1 LIDSLAQKYNENLQQ
16 MDARIDE
23 MKAENR
29 GLVDKAKEVI
39 GDTIKTILEMK
50 NLLMGVLG
58 RAAGAVEKI
67 IKDPIGFLGH
77 LIAGLKQGFLNF
89 KDNISQHL
97 KKGFMGFLTGTMA
110 SAGIQMPKSFDM
122 KGIFGLVTQ
131 VLGMTYE
138 GIRPKA
144 VKRMGEKNVN
154 ALESNFEMFV
164 ILKNEGTGGLWKFI
178 QGQIGDL
185 KSMVIDTLQSFI
197 IEKVII
203 SGITW
208 ILSLLNPA
216 SAFVRACKA
225 IIDIIMFFIERASQ
239 IAELIN
245 AIMEAVTAIASGSIG
260 GAAKAIENAL
270 SKSLPVVISFMASL
284 LGIGGISDKVQEV
297 IKRVRQPIEKA
308 INWVIEQAVK
318 FAKKI
323 GKNLGFGKKDEK
335 SDPEHDKKVQAGL
348 NTLHQDEARYAKDG
362 KLSLEDAR
370 KVAADV
376 KRLHP
381 VFKLITVL
389 DGGNAWKYHYVASP
403 GKDEIS
409 KLGKAGENGNTI
421 LRETISIDE
430 EIDGKDKYWTVKV
443 RAKVGDKRI
452 SLGEGVMELAKPED
466 YIFVADPEA
475 DQYEY
480 EQEGTSLKEVARK
493 VAEEVYKKA
502 KTTVPGGISSEINRT
517 DILVKGPQT
526 RGNKL
531 EINLYA
537 KVADREVWWGDAT
550 IDIDTETGE
559 LLLDTKNKVVYA
571 QKIEKLKIRG
581 GPGFTEVA
589 QEEMDKAWE
598 EYAKKGPLKKIEAS
612 LSADNK
618 SKFQAEFIRLKTVNP
633 SLDDHDIAQQ
643 AVHATPLATGRKAKG
658 FTKFVVKISNLENKN
673 GIQVPNTIHVVTE
686 K

>member
-1 LIDSLAQKYNENLQQ
+1 MDKTIDQIANLVATQLNAAKAEIAKGKQEIQKYVAGLEPSLRQVGQKAAQNIQGKFDELEQSVDNKQDDLIDSLALKYNDNVKAL
-16 MDARIDE
+16 DVRIDE

-29 GLVDKAKEVI
+29 GLVEKAKEAIV
-39 GDTIKTILEMK
+39 DTIKTINELK
-50 NLLMGVLG
+50 NMLMGVLQ
-58 RAAGAVEKI
+58 RAAGAIGKI
-67 IKDPIGFLGH
+67 IQDPIGFLGH

-97 KKGFMGFLTGTMA
+97 KKGFMGFLTGAMA

-122 KGIFGLVTQ
+122 KGIFTLVTQ

-245 AIMEAVTAIASGSIG
+245 AVIEAVTAIAGGAIG

-297 IKRVRQPIEKA
+297 IKRVSQPIEKA

-323 GKNLGFGKKDEK
+323 GGKLGFGKGKKGNKDNKEKSEKEHQALAKQAVSELEKTDGNAKDYKTLRAEKQEQARQIEQSYTAKLEKGIKLTVHFENAVKDEK
-335 SDPEHDKKVQAGL
+335 
-348 NTLHQDEARYAKDG
+348 DG
-362 KLSLEDAR
+362 KFNFQVVIAPNTTVVPGSIAFILNQHQSNYVALVGTRYMLKPEYQNKTFTRDRCYGKSYRKNVYDWKNKQLSTPHPPHGSGLRHPTNMNEYLYNGSYYTNSGNTSIASLDHKPMVVQHWNSIGRDTYQTERKDFFNDLNHITIVPLSLNSS
-370 KVAADV
+370 
-376 KRLHP
+376 
-381 VFKLITVL
+381 
-389 DGGNAWKYHYVASP
+389 DGAS
-403 GKDEIS
+403 S
-409 KLGKAGENGNTI
+409 GENYNY
-421 LRETISIDE
+421 E
-430 EIDGKDKYWTVKV
+430 
-443 RAKVGDKRI
+443 VG
-452 SLGEGVMELAKPED
+452 ED
-466 YIFVADPEA
+466 F
-475 DQYEY
+475 
-480 EQEGTSLKEVARK
+480 R
-493 VAEEVYKKA
+493 
-502 KTTVPGGISSEINRT
+502 
-517 DILVKGPQT
+517 
-526 RGNKL
+526 
-531 EINLYA
+531 
-537 KVADREVWWGDAT
+537 
-550 IDIDTETGE
+550 
-559 LLLDTKNKVVYA
+559 
-571 QKIEKLKIRG
+571 
-581 GPGFTEVA
+581 GPGE
-589 QEEMDKAWE
+589 
-598 EYAKKGPLKKIEAS
+598 
-612 LSADNK
+612 
-618 SKFQAEFIRLKTVNP
+618 
-633 SLDDHDIAQQ
+633 
-643 AVHATPLATGRKAKG
+643 
-658 FTKFVVKISNLENKN
+658 
-673 GIQVPNTIHVVTE
+673 
-686 K
+686 